1 VAENEKPEEAIDV
14 EQPEKPVESEQPVAT
29 EKKAAPVKKSTAKK
43 KSTTKKKVATKKRA
57 APKKKAVPK
66 KSAAT
71 LVPATEA
78 AVVAGSDTTSAEA
91 VTVHAA
97 EENREKIQQR
107 LEALGVTPTASRKE
121 HKATLDDRLFTAIML
136 AGLLFIGSILIYE
149 FWVKSSPSL
158 VTEEQA
164 AMSLPDVV
172 TSQPATVSATKAE
185 AVPDESEV
193 VESSESSQAAVSL
206 RSNGPEGSVGEI
218 TMSDV
223 ATTSADESSGGEME
237 RTTTIIQDA
246 GDKAGKE
253 STASTEA
260 VIEAADA
267 TTPVPADD
275 KVSAPVIEKSAV
287 GTDMDTEPSQGQSDI
302 AAAPGMASER
312 VPAYPPHSGYYYPVP
327 PPPYG
332 YYPPSPWW
340 PPYLPY

>member
-1 VAENEKPEEAIDV
+1 MAENEKPEEAINV
-14 EQPEKPVESEQPVAT
+14 GQAEKPVESEQPVAT

-57 APKKKAVPK
+57 APKKKAAPK

-71 LVPATEA
+71 PVPATEA
-78 AVVAGSDTTSAEA
+78 AVVAGSESTRAEA
-91 VTVHAA
+91 ATVHTA

-107 LEALGVTPTASRKE
+107 LEALGVTPTAPRRE
-121 HKATLDDRLFTAIML
+121 QKATLDERLFTAIML
-136 AGLLFIGSILIYE
+136 AGVLFIGGILIYE
-149 FWVKSSPSL
+149 FWVKSSPVP

-164 AMSLPDVV
+164 ATSRPDLV

-185 AVPDESEV
+185 AVSGESEV
-193 VESSESSQAAVSL
+193 VESSESSQAEASL
-206 RSNGPEGSVGEI
+206 RSSGPEGSVGET
-218 TMSDV
+218 TMSDA
-223 ATTSADESSGGEME
+223 ATASVDESSGGEME
-237 RTTTIIQDA
+237 RTTTEIPDA

-253 STASTEA
+253 STAATEA
-260 VIEAADA
+260 VTEVADA

-275 KVSAPVIEKSAV
+275 KVSTRVIEKSAV
-287 GTDMDTEPSQGQSDI
+287 GTDTDTGPSQGQSDI
-302 AAAPGMASER
+302 AAAPGMASDR
-312 VPAYPPHSGYYYPVP
+312 MPAYPPHSGYYYPVP